1 MSGWAEAL
9 RARRWSIGLGLLIGG
24 LGLLFALAGAPLD
37 EVIDGVRAAD
47 PGWVALTGLT
57 FLVQQALR
65 AWRQVL
71 LLQGR
76 YPRFGLRSSLS
87 VLCISFFFINS
98 LPARLGELARP
109 LLLLER
115 EGVPFGAG
123 FALMVVERAVD
134 LCAMCLM
141 LGALVWIAPVPE
153 AGFQVGGAAVPLQQ
167 LARGAVGLTLPLVV
181 GGLTIAL
188 LWGAPIWRAISD
200 RLPAEA
206 PGLRGRLL
214 RAARSMGGDFTA
226 ATTALASPSRIAGVL
241 ALTAATWGTTALMYP
256 MLARAFGIEGF
267 IGLREG
273 WGLLG
278 VAMASL
284 ALPAAPGF
292 AGTYEA
298 FLIGGLRLFG
308 VAGPAAAPGSAL
320 SLDAVALAYA
330 LTMHWWV
337 HLVQSASALWFLIR
351 DRIDP
356 LRLLAALGEA
366 LGKPPAP

>member
-1 MSGWAEAL
+1 MSAWAEAL

-24 LGLLFALAGAPLD
+24 IALSFALVGAPLA
-37 EVIDGVRAAD
+37 EVAAGIRGAD
-47 PGWVALTGLT
+47 PAWVALTGLT

-65 AWRQVL
+65 AWRQAL

-76 YPRFGLRSSLS
+76 HPGLSLRSSLS
-87 VLCISFFFINS
+87 ILCISFFFINS
-98 LPARLGELARP
+98 LPARLGELVRP

-115 EGVPFGAG
+115 EGVPLGGG
-123 FALMVVERAVD
+123 FALLVVERAVD

-141 LGALVWIAPVPE
+141 LGALLWLAPVPE
-153 AGFQVGGAAVPLQQ
+153 AGFTVGDRHVALPQ
-167 LARGAVGLTLPLVV
+167 LARGAVGLTLPLALI
-181 GGLTIAL
+181 GLIAAL
-188 LWGAPIWRAISD
+188 FYGEPLWRALSA

-214 RAARSMGGDFTA
+214 GAVRGIGGDFTA
-226 ATTALASPSRIAGVL
+226 ATAALASPRRIAGVL

-298 FLIGGLRLFG
+298 FLVGGLRLFG
-308 VAGPAAAPGSAL
+308 VAGPGRAPGSAL
-320 SLDAVALAYA
+320 SLDAIALAYA

-337 HLVQSASALWFLIR
+337 HGVQSASAVYFLVR

-356 LRLLAALGEA
+356 LRLLSALGRSLA
-366 LGKPPAP
+366 GPPR